1 MKTVAFRHMKD
12 GTAAEYEMLA
22 ELEGRYAASLPER
35 LAAALQRLGTSLE
48 GYRVSRLEHS
58 LQCATRAERDGADPE
73 MIAAALLHDVGDDL
87 APHNHAAL
95 AAEILRGYVRPEV
108 TWIVAQHGLFQAYYY
123 AHHYGQDRN
132 ARDALRGHR
141 WFGACAAFCENWDQ
155 ASFDPAFQ
163 SERLEHFM
171 PLLRDI
177 FGKPPVF
184 GTGLAL

>member
-35 LAAALQRLGTSLE
+35 LAAALRRLGTSLE
-48 GYRVSRLEHS
+48 GYRVTRLEHS

-123 AHHYGQDRN
+123 AHHYGKDRN
-132 ARDALRGHR
+132 AREALRGHQ
-141 WFGACAAFCENWDQ
+141 WFEACAAFCENWDQ
-155 ASFDPAFQ
+155 ASFDPDFS
-163 SERLEHFM
+163 SESLDHFL
-171 PLLRDI
+171 PLLTDI
-177 FGKPPVF
+177 FGRKPEYQ
-184 GTGLAL
+184 TGLTL